1 MTMDLLSRRQFEEAA
16 AGDDDA
22 GIRAHIESSRNEIHT
37 SMPGIIKSFDAANQ
51 TASVQPCIQ
60 RFFRGEG
67 FKELPRLFDVPVVF
81 PRGGGFVLTFPI
93 AVGDEC
99 LLHFSERA
107 IDNWH
112 AKGGTQ
118 PPSEFRTHDLSDA
131 FAQVGAASLG
141 KVVANLATDAVEL
154 RSLDGKSV
162 VKIDTSGDI
171 AVTSQEGSIAATAS
185 GDITATSQTG
195 NIEVMATSGKV
206 TLNVPGG
213 AAAAVQMTT
222 GVVTAADACPILG
235 LTHGFLGCGSA
246 SVHAGKF

>member
-16 AGDDDA
+16 SGDDDA

-37 SMPGIIKSFDAANQ
+37 AMPGIIKSFDATTQ
-51 TASVQPCIQ
+51 TASVQPCIH
-60 RFFRGEG
+60 RFFRGDG

-93 AVGDEC
+93 AAGDEC
-99 LLHFSERA
+99 LLIFSERA

-141 KVVANLATDAVEL
+141 KVVANLATDGVEL
-154 RSLDGKSV
+154 RSLDGTSV
-162 VKIDTSGDI
+162 VKIDTSGN
-171 AVTSQEGSIAATAS
+171 
-185 GDITATSQTG
+185 ITATAQTG
-195 NIEVMATSGKV
+195 NIDVTATTGKV

-213 AAAAVQMTT
+213 SSGAVQAVT
-222 GVVTAADACPILG
+222 GVVTGIDSCPILG
-235 LTHGFLGCGSA
+235 LPHGLLGCGSA
-246 SVHAGKF
+246 RVHAGKV